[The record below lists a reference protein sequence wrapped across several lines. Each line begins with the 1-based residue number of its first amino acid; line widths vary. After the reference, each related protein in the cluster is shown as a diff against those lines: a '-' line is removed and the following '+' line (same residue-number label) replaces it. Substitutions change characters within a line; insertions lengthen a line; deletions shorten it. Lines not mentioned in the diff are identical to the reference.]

1 MCAADFNQAHLEQ
14 FINDVDTKHYL
25 GYTLKDK
32 IKSITMKRIKKVD
45 KNGAPYMKII
55 IESYSHTLKMT
66 RKVCNYLDDFISGQ
80 LSDGCGKHVFHP
92 YNSFMT
98 EEGPTCQLCY
108 IVYTVSS
115 I

>member
-45 KNGAPYMKII
+45 KNGRC
-55 IESYSHTLKMT
+55 SRTL
-66 RKVCNYLDDFISGQ
+66 LD
-80 LSDGCGKHVFHP
+80 
-92 YNSFMT
+92 
-98 EEGPTCQLCY
+98 
-108 IVYTVSS
+108 
-115 I
+115 